1 MSRRSLELPRR
12 SHRIEAERTLSRPGR
27 PAERALNAEATALRL
42 VTGALFP
49 VLGYDSV
56 LALVFAMP
64 GLPARPDTPVPTGP
78 AYSRARSGEAPFS
91 GAGADLLWRVKNG
104 AKSVPFKTLKLL
116 KDGSDLVLLRES
128 NGMRSRRRKTAGRP
142 GPAVPTGHRRWL
154 VCFTV
159 LIRTCGGR
167 AKATQVR
174 LPLAHN
180 MIAGLAA
187 CAAATADLTPGEII
201 SPSSRHISRKQT

>member
-142 GPAVPTGHRRWL
+142 GPAGPAGHRRL
-154 VCFTV
+154 AR
-159 LIRTCGGR
+159 LLHR
-167 AKATQVR
+167 ADPHLRRAGESHAGQAAPRAQHDRRARR
-174 LPLAHN
+174 LRRRHRRP
-180 MIAGLAA
+180 
-187 CAAATADLTPGEII
+187 DPG
-201 SPSSRHISRKQT
+201 